1 MHFISTF
8 KKCAQEAKSMNPRI
22 FVGAAAGVL
31 AVILVVFTFGSNFL
45 GTSVVSDVG
54 GGFFSPSTQEV
65 QPLDIELFDFSI
77 IEITEKQATLEVKF
91 KFSNPNFKSVM
102 LQHVKYSI
110 YHDDVRIA
118 VEEIGSSPEGFL
130 ASPNY
135 FIITNERPVPIG
147 EKFTIMNTGKTPEL
161 WDTLTNWKNSGK
173 ELNWRISGEAFY
185 NLSSI
190 TAGYENIVKFNF
202 SKYD

>member
-8 KKCAQEAKSMNPRI
+8 KKYTQESKPVNPRI

-31 AVILVVFTFGSNFL
+31 AVILVVFTL
-45 GTSVVSDVG
+45 TGTSVVSDVE

-65 QPLDIELFDFSI
+65 LPLTIELFDFSVL
-77 IEITEKQATLEVKF
+77 EITEKQATLEIKF
-91 KFSNPNFKSVM
+91 KVSNPNFKSVM
-102 LQHVKYSI
+102 LQHIKYLV
-110 YHDDVRIA
+110 YHNDDRI
-118 VEEIGSSPEGFL
+118 VIGEIGTAPEGFL

-135 FIITNERPVPIG
+135 FIILNERPSLIG
-147 EKFTIMNTGKTPEL
+147 EKFTITNTGNTPEL
-161 WDTLTNWKNSGK
+161 WETLNKN
-173 ELNWRISGEAFY
+173 ELNWRVTGQAFF

-190 TAGYENIVKFNF
+190 TAGQENILEFDF